1 MIKVQSD
8 FSPKE
13 PCINRCTFSIDN
25 KFLVSGGKDTI
36 VRVFQVNTKA
46 FNQIEGNIEL
56 KGAAGEITDVDMSVD
71 NRLVVGSS
79 RDA

>member
-1 MIKVQSD
+1 M
-8 FSPKE
+8 
-13 PCINRCTFSIDN
+13 
-25 KFLVSGGKDTI
+25 SGGKDTI